1 MCIRDSAGE
10 NGFLGSE
17 EIEVIKPVIDKLKK
31 NKLNVDGPEP
41 ADTAFVP
48 EKLDKYDAYLSMF
61 HDQGLP
67 VLKTLGFGNSVNITL
82 GLPFIRV
89 SVDHGTAYDIAK
101 KFSAN
106 DASALEAIRTSLE
119 MTE

>member
-1 MCIRDSAGE
+1 MFLGLNPHAGE

-17 EIEVIKPVIDKLKK
+17 EIKVIKPVIDKLKK
-31 NKLNVDGPEP
+31 NKLNIDGPEP

-67 VLKTLGFGNSVNITL
+67 VLKL
-82 GLPFIRV
+82 
-89 SVDHGTAYDIAK
+89 
-101 KFSAN
+101 
-106 DASALEAIRTSLE
+106 
-119 MTE
+119 